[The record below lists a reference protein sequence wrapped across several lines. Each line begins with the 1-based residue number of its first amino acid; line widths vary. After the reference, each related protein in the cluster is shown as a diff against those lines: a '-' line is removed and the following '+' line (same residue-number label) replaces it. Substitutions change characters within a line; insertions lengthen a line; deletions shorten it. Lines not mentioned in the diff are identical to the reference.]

1 MSRRLKTQFARG
13 SSHCSPLR
21 LKKLSTLQRPLD
33 LPERI
38 HMALAEAVCES
49 KGLTNNDEEGVDD
62 VEGLKRFF
70 TKVGPKGLP
79 TVFIND
85 RP

>member
-1 MSRRLKTQFARG
+1 
-13 SSHCSPLR
+13 
-21 LKKLSTLQRPLD
+21 
-33 LPERI
+33 
-38 HMALAEAVCES
+38 MALAEAVCES